1 MTQSHISASAGPRTA
16 MPISLVQIAAVSAV
30 AGLVVGCIFA
40 ALAIALGA
48 PPPWIV
54 VGVTTT
60 SVIVS
65 LTAVLS
71 EVTVRAD
78 RG

>member
-1 MTQSHISASAGPRTA
+1 MTQTHTRASAGPRTA
-16 MPISLVQIAAVSAV
+16 TSISLVQIAAVSAV

-40 ALAIALGA
+40 ALAIAFGA
-48 PPPWIV
+48 PASWII

-60 SVIVS
+60 AIIVS